1 MHNCHSD
8 QVWQCWWCN
17 DSYLREM
24 WKSVFIFSF
33 QSFLVDMLSLLEALP
48 QKIIFDMQ
56 CFCLKNWRFDGKRA
70 TESMSAG
77 AHTEALYIRS
87 ISSWDTDWIWCNPG
101 FCSSNAINCQSD
113 LFIQNQIWWAPL
125 IFIIKKLWEKSTRN
139 LSFSIF
145 SPFSTLI
152 CGSTT
157 TWTFEIL

>member
-1 MHNCHSD
+1 MLVV
-8 QVWQCWWCN
+8 QWQLFKRNAKKCV
-17 DSYLREM
+17 YFLI
-24 WKSVFIFSF
+24 SVIFGGYAKLTRSITTKNN
-33 QSFLVDMLSLLEALP
+33 SWYAVLLPE
-48 QKIIFDMQ
+48 
-56 CFCLKNWRFDGKRA
+56 NWRFDGKRA